1 MSVTLTPADRLN
13 AIEPI
18 LDEVYG
24 PRQLNPDRDPVS
36 TLVSTIL
43 SQNTSDTNT
52 ARSFRSLRNR
62 FPTWNDVV
70 GANPEDVID
79 AIRSGGLAN
88 RKGPRIQAAL
98 EEIEDRYGTFTL
110 DNLATMP
117 IDAARA
123 ELVSIDGVGPKT
135 AACVLLFSMG
145 LPAMPVDTHVHRV
158 ATRVG
163 LIEPGAT
170 ANAAHAKL
178 ESLIGDNAD
187 RVYRLHVEIIAHGRA
202 VCQARRPRCEL
213 CPLRS
218 HCEYAT
224 SREN

>member
-1 MSVTLTPADRLN
+1 MTQTAAQRLN
-13 AIEPI
+13 AIEPT

-52 ARSFRSLRNR
+52 ARAFRNLRDR
-62 FPTWNDVV
+62 FPTWDDVV
-70 GANPEDVID
+70 DANPEDVID

-98 EEIEDRYGTFTL
+98 DEIEHRYGTFSL
-110 DNLATMP
+110 GSLASMP
-117 IDAARA
+117 IEAARA
-123 ELVSIDGVGPKT
+123 ELVSINGVGPKT

-145 LPAMPVDTHVHRV
+145 WPAMPVDTHVHRV
-158 ATRVG
+158 ATRIG
-163 LIEPGAT
+163 LIDQGVT

-187 RVYRLHVEIIAHGRA
+187 RVYRLHVELIAHGRA
-202 VCQARRPRCEL
+202 ICQARRPRCEI

-224 SREN
+224 CRAN

>member
-1 MSVTLTPADRLN
+1 MSVITMDRLK

-52 ARSFRSLRNR
+52 ARALRSLRDR
-62 FPTWNDVV
+62 FSTWDDVV
-70 GANPEDVID
+70 EANPEDVIE

-98 EEIEDRYGTFTL
+98 EELEHRYGGFTL
-110 DNLATMP
+110 DSLASMP
-117 IDAARA
+117 IEAARA

-158 ATRVG
+158 ATRIG
-163 LIEPGAT
+163 LIEVGTT

-187 RVYRLHVEIIAHGRA
+187 RVYRLHVELIAHGRA
-202 VCQARRPRCEL
+202 ICQARRPRCEI

-224 SREN
+224 SRAN

>member
-1 MSVTLTPADRLN
+1 MFSTPAERLD
-13 AIEPI
+13 AIELT

-24 PRQLNPDRDPVS
+24 PRQLHANRDPVS

-43 SQNTSDTNT
+43 SQNTSDANT
-52 ARSFRSLRNR
+52 ARAFRSLMDR
-62 FPTWNDVV
+62 FPTWDDVV
-70 GANPEDVID
+70 EANPEDVID

-98 EEIEDRYGTFTL
+98 EEVRHRYGTFSL
-110 DNLATMP
+110 DSLATMS

-158 ATRVG
+158 AMRIG

-187 RVYRLHVEIIAHGRA
+187 RVYRLHVELIAHGRA
-202 VCQARRPRCEL
+202 ICQARRPRCEI

-218 HCEYAT
+218 HCEYVT

>member
-1 MSVTLTPADRLN
+1 MDRLK

-52 ARSFRSLRNR
+52 ARALRSLRDR
-62 FPTWNDVV
+62 FSTWDDVV
-70 GANPEDVID
+70 EANPEDVIE

-98 EEIEDRYGTFTL
+98 EELEHRYGGFTL
-110 DNLATMP
+110 DSLVSMP
-117 IDAARA
+117 IEAARA

-158 ATRVG
+158 VTRIG
-163 LIEPGAT
+163 LIEVGTT

-187 RVYRLHVEIIAHGRA
+187 RVYRLHVELIAHGRA
-202 VCQARRPRCEL
+202 ICQARRPRCEI